1 MKKKSFPFSLI
12 EIIIATSLFAILIFS
27 TTSLFFRYHKLSA
40 HIAMIRPKVFER
52 ALFFDKMTEMSDS
65 IDAASIE
72 TKSYDHEQFLSFV
85 FDNGFKDNAALS
97 GECVCQIYRTI
108 DKNLYYKISNNQG
121 KETARIILQN
131 IESFKA
137 EVENQI
143 LTITFIE
150 ENSGEIKYSFILPAK
165 GGL

>member
-1 MKKKSFPFSLI
+1 MKKKSFSFSLI

-40 HIAMIRPKVFER
+40 HIATIRPKVFER
-52 ALFFDKMTEMSDS
+52 SLVFDKMTEMSDS
-65 IDAASIE
+65 IDITTIE
-72 TKSYDHEQFLSFV
+72 TKSYNHEQFLSFV

-97 GECVCQIYRTI
+97 GECLCQIYRTI
-108 DKNLYYKISNNQG
+108 DKNLFYKISNTNG
-121 KETARIILQN
+121 EEATRMILQN

-137 EVENQI
+137 AINNEI

-150 ENSGEIKYSFILPAK
+150 GNSGEIKYCFILPTK